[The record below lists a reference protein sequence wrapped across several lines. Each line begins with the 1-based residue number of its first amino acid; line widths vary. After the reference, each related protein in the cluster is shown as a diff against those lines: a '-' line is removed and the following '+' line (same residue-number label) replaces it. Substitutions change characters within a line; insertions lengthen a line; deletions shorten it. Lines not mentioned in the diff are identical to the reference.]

1 MAVEQQWASLGL
13 SPLSRVQLDELL
25 QELLDRVS
33 EVMASRER
41 LRSLLDAVVG
51 IGTDLDLRSTLERI
65 VVAACHLAD
74 AQYGAL
80 GVLGPDDRLVE
91 FITHGISPEQHAAIG
106 DLPTGHGVLG
116 LLISHP
122 EPVRV
127 PDISTHPRSVGFP
140 ANHPPM
146 HSFLGVPI
154 RIRDQVFGNLY
165 LADKRNVAEFTD
177 DDQEITIALAAA
189 AGAAIENARLYAV
202 AQRRQ
207 RWLAA
212 TAEIINSLGEDTSTA
227 EALELVARRAREV
240 AEAELVAV
248 LLHDQDDATLT
259 VAVVDAAEPVPG
271 LTGAIL
277 PVAQT
282 GFAPVLANQ
291 QVVSLE
297 QLGKAA
303 PWPVAV
309 PDIRGIAAPFAAG
322 QGVLLVAYAG
332 PTRADDEL
340 LLTAFAGQAGL
351 ALLRAQAREDR
362 EQLLVLSD
370 RERIARDLHD
380 VVIQR
385 LFATGLQLQ
394 TAASMAA
401 TRPELANKIGSAV
414 DALDS
419 TIRDIRGA
427 IFELR
432 SPAGQ
437 SLRAELRTL
446 ADGAAESLGFRP
458 DLVLDGPLDSAV
470 PDELRADLL
479 AVVREALSNVVRHAH
494 AGRVQV
500 AIAVDGGGLTVTVTD
515 NGTGGATPRGGLLN
529 LAERAAL
536 HDGRLTLEAGDPTG
550 TVLRWSVPTV

>member
-1 MAVEQQWASLGL
+1 MEQQWASLGL

-65 VVAACHLAD
+65 VAAACRLAD
-74 AQYGAL
+74 ARYGAL

-91 FITHGISPEQHAAIG
+91 FITHGITAEQHAAIG
-106 DLPTGHGVLG
+106 ELPTGHGVLG
-116 LLISHP
+116 LLISDP
-122 EPVRV
+122 EPVRMA
-127 PDISTHPRSVGFP
+127 DISTHPRSVGFP

-165 LADKRNVAEFTD
+165 LAEKRQAAQFTD

-189 AGAAIENARLYAV
+189 AGVAIENARLYTL

-227 EALELVARRAREV
+227 EALALVARRAREV
-240 AEAELVAV
+240 AEADLVAV
-248 LLHDQDDATLT
+248 LLHDADDATLS

-271 LTGAIL
+271 LTGAVL

-291 QVVSLE
+291 QVVFLD

-309 PDIRGIAAPFAAG
+309 PNIRGVAAPFAAG
-322 QGVLLVAYAG
+322 QGVLLVAYTG
-332 PTRADDEL
+332 PARADDEL

-351 ALLRAQAREDR
+351 ALLRARAREDR
-362 EQLLVLSD
+362 EALLVLSD

-394 TAASMAA
+394 TAASLAA
-401 TRPELANKIGSAV
+401 GRPELATRIGTAV

-437 SLRAELRTL
+437 SLRAELRSL
-446 ADGAAESLGFRP
+446 VDGAADSLGFRP

-479 AVVREALSNVVRHAH
+479 AVVREALSNVVRHAG
-494 AGRVQV
+494 ARRVQV
-500 AIAVDGGGLTVTVTD
+500 RIRIGGGQLSTTVTD
-515 NGTGGATPRGGLLN
+515 DGVGGAVPRGGLVN

-536 HDGRLTLEAGDPTG
+536 HGGQFTVEAGDPAG
-550 TVLRWSVPTV
+550 TVVQWHVPAR

>member
-1 MAVEQQWASLGL
+1 
-13 SPLSRVQLDELL
+13 
-25 QELLDRVS
+25 
-33 EVMASRER
+33 MASRER

-65 VVAACHLAD
+65 VVAACQLSGAR
-74 AQYGAL
+74 YGAL

-91 FITHGISPEQHAAIG
+91 FITHGVSPDQHAAIG

-127 PDISTHPRSVGFP
+127 PDISAHPRSVGFP
-140 ANHPPM
+140 PHHPPM

-154 RIRDQVFGNLY
+154 RIREQVFGNLY
-165 LADKRNVAEFTD
+165 LADKANAPEFTD

-202 AQRRQ
+202 GQRRQ

-212 TAEIINSLGEDTSTA
+212 TAEIINSLGEDTTTA
-227 EALELVARRAREV
+227 DALALVARRAREV
-240 AEAELVAV
+240 AEADLVAI
-248 LLHDQDDATLT
+248 LLYDEQTATLR

-271 LTGAIL
+271 LLGAVL
-277 PVAQT
+277 PVAET
-282 GFAPVLANQ
+282 GFAPVLASQ
-291 QVVSLE
+291 EVVRLD
-297 QLGKAA
+297 QLAKAA
-303 PWPVAV
+303 PWPAGLPDLRAV
-309 PDIRGIAAPFAAG
+309 AAPFADG
-322 QGVLLVAYAG
+322 QGVLLVAHSG
-332 PTRADDEL
+332 PARPDDAL
-340 LLTAFAGQAGL
+340 MLTAFAGQAGL
-351 ALLRAQAREDR
+351 ALHRAQAREDR

-394 TAASMAA
+394 MVA
-401 TRPELANKIGSAV
+401 TMPSVKPELAERIGSAV
-414 DALDS
+414 DELDS

-437 SLRAELRTL
+437 SLRAELRAL
-446 ADGAAESLGFRP
+446 ADGAAEALGFRP
-458 DLVLDGPLDSAV
+458 ELVLDGPLDSAV

-479 AVVREALSNVVRHAH
+479 AVVREALSNVVRHAA
-494 AGRVQV
+494 AGSVGVHVRV
-500 AIAVDGGGLTVTVTD
+500 GGGRLSATVSD
-515 NGTGGATPRGGLLN
+515 DGRGGAVPRGGLVN
-529 LAERAAL
+529 LGERAAL
-536 HDGRLTLEAGDPTG
+536 RGGTLSLEPARPSG
-550 TVLRWSVPTV
+550 TVLRWTAPTH